1 MKTVLKSTDVRKD
14 WSKFIDE
21 VKWVRPAFVKR
32 NRDIIAV
39 LSIELLEF
47 ILKDYKLTVT
57 VQQEEDGSYTGI
69 FNEIDLMANSK
80 DMETLEVELAKEL
93 LEYSEEY
100 INEFRLYYNS
110 PNRKN
115 HFPYVY
121 KTLLASN
128 DIDKV
133 KKMFSFNLKLK
144 KKAS

>member
-128 DIDKV
+128 DIDKI

>member
-128 DIDKV
+128 DIDKI

-144 KKAS
+144 KKAN